1 MPFKKGQVANPN
13 GRPKRP
19 EIEQLR
25 QAIATVEKR
34 KKKKLLVHFVEQAYE
49 DNRTLDALV
58 KKFMPDMKHV
68 EIEGGQN
75 PLTLIVQAIEEHARK
90 RSS

>member
-25 QAIATVEKR
+25 RAIATVEKS

-58 KKFMPDMKHV
+58 RKFMPDMKHV
-68 EIEGGQN
+68 ELEGGLN